1 MSGVRILIPMKPLSD
16 SKTRLRAA
24 LSDDRRRLLSLAML
38 LHVLETVSQTGRG
51 QLFVLGGDDAVR
63 QACGRANCTFVPDAS
78 SDLNGCLASS
88 FEAARMAGIEAAIFL
103 PADLPLL
110 SRDDVLTFFAEGTG
124 QRMGIAPDRHSA
136 GTNGLA
142 VRGTLP
148 IVPSMGAGSFQRHLV
163 QFASAGSPYEIFRTR
178 GLGFDVDTPD
188 DLDFLLR
195 AMPDWWESAERL
207 ASGIDWHGS
216 EAR

>member
-1 MSGVRILIPMKPLSD
+1 MPGARILIPMKPLSD

-38 LHVLETVSQTGRG
+38 LHVLETVSQTDRG

-63 QACGRANCTFVPDAS
+63 QACGRANCAFVPDAAP
-78 SDLNGCLASS
+78 DLNGCLARS
-88 FEAARMAGIEAAIFL
+88 FEAARVAGIETAVFL

-110 SRDDVLTFFAEGTG
+110 SRDDVLMFFDEGPG
-124 QRMGIAPDRHSA
+124 QRVDIAPDRHNA

-142 VRGTLP
+142 IRGTLP
-148 IVPSMGAGSFQRHLV
+148 LVPSMGPGSFQRHLV

-195 AMPDWWESAERL
+195 ALPDWWERAEGL
-207 ASGIDWHGS
+207 ARGLDWRGS